1 MWAGSPCRKRRD
13 LLRRV
18 GVGRSRGGQMDW
30 TLEVIV
36 VPVADLDRAKHFYA
50 EQLGFNVDHDTTFNE
65 DTRIMQLTPPGSGCS
80 IVLGK
85 GIVKGEPGSLKG
97 VQLVVSD
104 LEKARAQLVE
114 RGVEVGEIVR
124 MNEQDGGSF
133 IFFDDP
139 DGNSWAVQEIK
150 ARATG
155 GEWK

>member
-1 MWAGSPCRKRRD
+1 
-13 LLRRV
+13 
-18 GVGRSRGGQMDW
+18 MDW
-30 TLEVIV
+30 TLEVVV
-36 VPVADLDRAKHFYA
+36 VPVSDLDRAKHFYS
-50 EQLGFNVDHDTTFNE
+50 EQLGFTVDHDTTFNE

-104 LEKARAQLVE
+104 LEKARAQLIE

-133 IFFDDP
+133 VFFDDP

>member
-1 MWAGSPCRKRRD
+1 
-13 LLRRV
+13 
-18 GVGRSRGGQMDW
+18 MDW

-36 VPVADLDRAKHFYA
+36 VPVSDLDRAKHFYS
-50 EQLGFNVDHDTTFNE
+50 EQLGFKVDHDTTFNE
-65 DTRIMQLTPPGSGCS
+65 DTRVLQLTPPGSGCS

-85 GIVKGEPGSLKG
+85 GIVKGEPGTLKG

-104 LEKARAQLVE
+104 LEKARAQLIE

-124 MNEQDGGSF
+124 MNEADGGSF

>member
-1 MWAGSPCRKRRD
+1 
-13 LLRRV
+13 
-18 GVGRSRGGQMDW
+18 MDW

-36 VPVADLDRAKHFYA
+36 VPVSDLDRAKHFY
-50 EQLGFNVDHDTTFNE
+50 EDQLGFEVDHDTSFGE
-65 DTRIMQLTPPGSGCS
+65 DTRIIQLTPPGSGCS
-80 IVLGK
+80 IVMGK
-85 GIVKGEPGSLKG
+85 GIVRGEPGTVKG

-133 IFFDDP
+133 VFFDDP

-150 ARATG
+150 ARATS
-155 GEWK
+155 GERK

>member
-1 MWAGSPCRKRRD
+1 
-13 LLRRV
+13 
-18 GVGRSRGGQMDW
+18 MDW
-30 TLEVIV
+30 TLEVV
-36 VPVADLDRAKHFYA
+36 VIPVSDLDRAKHFYS
-50 EQLGFNVDHDTTFNE
+50 EQLGFTVDHDTTFNE
-65 DTRIMQLTPPGSGCS
+65 DTRVMQLTPPGSGCS

-124 MNEQDGGSF
+124 MNEADGGSF

>member
-1 MWAGSPCRKRRD
+1 
-13 LLRRV
+13 
-18 GVGRSRGGQMDW
+18 MDW

-65 DTRIMQLTPPGSGCS
+65 DTRVMQLTPPGSGCS
-80 IVLGK
+80 IVIGK

-133 IFFDDP
+133 VFFDDP

-155 GEWK
+155 GEWKK

>member
-1 MWAGSPCRKRRD
+1 
-13 LLRRV
+13 
-18 GVGRSRGGQMDW
+18 MDW

-36 VPVADLDRAKHFYA
+36 VPVSDIDRAKHFYE
-50 EQLGFNVDHDTTFNE
+50 EQLGFKVDHDTTFNE
-65 DTRIMQLTPPGSGCS
+65 NTRVLQLTPPGSGCS
-80 IVLGK
+80 IVMGK
-85 GIVKGEPGSLKG
+85 GIAEGVPGTLKG

-104 LEKARAQLVE
+104 LQKARAQLVE

-150 ARATG
+150 ARATS
-155 GEWK
+155 GERK

>member
-1 MWAGSPCRKRRD
+1 
-13 LLRRV
+13 
-18 GVGRSRGGQMDW
+18 MDW
-30 TLEVIV
+30 TLEVVV
-36 VPVADLDRAKHFYA
+36 VPVSDLDWAKQFYS
-50 EQLGFNVDHDTTFNE
+50 EKLGFTVDHDTTFNE
-65 DTRIMQLTPPGSGCS
+65 DTRVMQLTPPGSGCS
-80 IVLGK
+80 IVMGK

>member
-1 MWAGSPCRKRRD
+1 
-13 LLRRV
+13 
-18 GVGRSRGGQMDW
+18 MDW

-36 VPVADLDRAKHFYA
+36 VPVSDLDRAKRFYE
-50 EQLGFNVDHDTTFNE
+50 EQLGFTLDHDTTFNP
-65 DTRIMQLTPPGSGCS
+65 DTRVLQLTPPGSGCS
-80 IVLGK
+80 IVMGK

>member
-1 MWAGSPCRKRRD
+1 
-13 LLRRV
+13 
-18 GVGRSRGGQMDW
+18 MDW

-36 VPVADLDRAKHFYA
+36 VPVSDLDRSKQFYS
-50 EQLGFNVDHDTTFNE
+50 EQLGFKVDHDTTFNE
-65 DTRIMQLTPPGSGCS
+65 DTRVLQLTPPGSGCS
-80 IVLGK
+80 IVMGK

-124 MNEQDGGSF
+124 MNEADGGSF

>member
-1 MWAGSPCRKRRD
+1 
-13 LLRRV
+13 
-18 GVGRSRGGQMDW
+18 MDW

-36 VPVADLDRAKHFYA
+36 VPVSDLDRSKRFYE
-50 EQLGFNVDHDTTFNE
+50 EQLGFKVDHDTTFNE
-65 DTRIMQLTPPGSGCS
+65 GTRVLQLTPPGSGCS

-97 VQLVVSD
+97 VQLVVPD
-104 LEKARAQLVE
+104 LEKARTQLIE

>member
-1 MWAGSPCRKRRD
+1 
-13 LLRRV
+13 
-18 GVGRSRGGQMDW
+18 MDW
-30 TLEVIV
+30 TLEVVV
-36 VPVADLDRAKHFYA
+36 VPVSDLDRAKHFYA
-50 EQLGFNVDHDTTFNE
+50 EQLGFHVDHDTRFGE

-80 IVLGK
+80 IVIGK

-133 IFFDDP
+133 VFFDDP

>member
-1 MWAGSPCRKRRD
+1 
-13 LLRRV
+13 
-18 GVGRSRGGQMDW
+18 MDW

-36 VPVADLDRAKHFYA
+36 VPVSDLDRAKHFYS
-50 EQLGFNVDHDTTFNE
+50 EQLGFHVDHDTTFGE

-80 IVLGK
+80 VVIGK
-85 GIVKGEPGSLKG
+85 GVVKGEPGTLKG

-104 LEKARAQLVE
+104 LEKARAQLVD
-114 RGVEVGEIVR
+114 RGVEVSEIVR

-133 IFFDDP
+133 VFFDDP
-139 DGNSWAVQEIK
+139 DGNSWAVQEIR

>member
-1 MWAGSPCRKRRD
+1 
-13 LLRRV
+13 
-18 GVGRSRGGQMDW
+18 MDW

-36 VPVADLDRAKHFYA
+36 VPVSDLDRSKRFYE
-50 EQLGFNVDHDTTFNE
+50 EQLGFKVDHDTTFNE
-65 DTRIMQLTPPGSGCS
+65 DTRVLQLTPPGSGCS
-80 IVLGK
+80 IVMGK
-85 GIVKGEPGSLKG
+85 GIVKGEPGTLKG

-104 LEKARAQLVE
+104 LEKARTQLVE

-124 MNEQDGGSF
+124 MNEADGGSF

>member
-1 MWAGSPCRKRRD
+1 
-13 LLRRV
+13 
-18 GVGRSRGGQMDW
+18 MDW

-80 IVLGK
+80 IVIGK

-133 IFFDDP
+133 VFFDDP

>member
-1 MWAGSPCRKRRD
+1 
-13 LLRRV
+13 
-18 GVGRSRGGQMDW
+18 MDW
-30 TLEVIV
+30 TLEVVV
-36 VPVADLDRAKHFYA
+36 VPVSDLDRAKHFYA
-50 EQLGFNVDHDTTFNE
+50 EQLGFVVDHDTAFGE
-65 DTRIMQLTPPGSGCS
+65 DTRIIQLTPPGSGCS
-80 IVLGK
+80 VVIGK
-85 GIVKGEPGSLKG
+85 GIVKGEPGSVKG

-133 IFFDDP
+133 VFFDDP

>member
-1 MWAGSPCRKRRD
+1 MDSPR
-13 LLRRV
+13 
-18 GVGRSRGGQMDW
+18 
-30 TLEVIV
+30 
-36 VPVADLDRAKHFYA
+36 
-50 EQLGFNVDHDTTFNE
+50 
-65 DTRIMQLTPPGSGCS
+65 
-80 IVLGK
+80 
-85 GIVKGEPGSLKG
+85 IVKGEPGSLKG

-104 LEKARAQLVE
+104 LEKARAQLIE

>member
-1 MWAGSPCRKRRD
+1 
-13 LLRRV
+13 
-18 GVGRSRGGQMDW
+18 MDW

-36 VPVADLDRAKHFYA
+36 VPVSDLDRSKQFYS
-50 EQLGFNVDHDTTFNE
+50 EQLGFKVDHDTTFNE
-65 DTRIMQLTPPGSGCS
+65 DTRVLQLTPPGSGCS
-80 IVLGK
+80 IVMGK
-85 GIVKGEPGSLKG
+85 GIVKGEPGTLKG

-124 MNEQDGGSF
+124 LNEADGGSF

>member
-1 MWAGSPCRKRRD
+1 
-13 LLRRV
+13 
-18 GVGRSRGGQMDW
+18 MDW

-36 VPVADLDRAKHFYA
+36 VPVSDLDRAKRFYE
-50 EQLGFNVDHDTTFNE
+50 EQLGFEVDHDTTFNE

-80 IVLGK
+80 IVMGK
-85 GIVKGEPGSLKG
+85 GIVKGEPGTLKG

-104 LEKARAQLVE
+104 LEKARTQLLE

-124 MNEQDGGSF
+124 MNEADGGSF
-133 IFFDDP
+133 VFFDDP

>member
-1 MWAGSPCRKRRD
+1 
-13 LLRRV
+13 
-18 GVGRSRGGQMDW
+18 MDW

-80 IVLGK
+80 IVIGK

-133 IFFDDP
+133 VFFDDP

-155 GEWK
+155 GEWKK

>member
-1 MWAGSPCRKRRD
+1 
-13 LLRRV
+13 
-18 GVGRSRGGQMDW
+18 MDW

-36 VPVADLDRAKHFYA
+36 VPVSDLDRAKRFYE
-50 EQLGFNVDHDTTFNE
+50 EQLGFKLDHDTTFNP
-65 DTRIMQLTPPGSGCS
+65 DTRVMQLTPPGSGCS

>member
-1 MWAGSPCRKRRD
+1 
-13 LLRRV
+13 
-18 GVGRSRGGQMDW
+18 MDW

-36 VPVADLDRAKHFYA
+36 VPVSDLDRAKRFYS
-50 EQLGFNVDHDTTFNE
+50 EQLGFVVDHDTTFAE
-65 DTRIMQLTPPGSGCS
+65 DTRVMQLTPPGSGCS
-80 IVLGK
+80 IVMGK
-85 GIVKGEPGSLKG
+85 GIVKGEPGTLKG

-104 LEKARAQLVE
+104 LEKARAQLIE

-124 MNEQDGGSF
+124 MNEADGGSF

>member
-1 MWAGSPCRKRRD
+1 
-13 LLRRV
+13 
-18 GVGRSRGGQMDW
+18 MDW
-30 TLEVIV
+30 TLEVVV
-36 VPVADLDRAKHFYA
+36 VPVSDLDRAKHFYS
-50 EQLGFNVDHDTTFNE
+50 EQLGFTVDHDTTFDE

-104 LEKARAQLVE
+104 LEKARAQLIE

-133 IFFDDP
+133 VFFDDP